1 MIKLQLINA
10 DIIYDTAI
18 VTSRLFRKSFN
29 CRYNPRMDYVPCLT
43 LQSYEK
49 WRSPLFG
56 ATGNFN
62 HQILLYGILF
72 LTFINTNVFY
82 LLSFKFS
89 RKFVKNMAFS
99 FKLKTNLT
107 PPLFFRCLYQ
117 ARNVRCHVYMCFKGI
132 DFVRIS
138 TILQFIWNCSDCVV
152 NVCLLCYFHISAVVL
167 CLTFSINEK
176 QKNTTLSE

>member
-1 MIKLQLINA
+1 MIKLQLINV
-10 DIIYDTAI
+10 DIIHDTAI

-29 CRYNPRMDYVPCLT
+29 CRYNPRMDYVPCLLT
-43 LQSYEK
+43 LQSSEK

-89 RKFVKNMAFS
+89 RKLVKNMAFS
-99 FKLKTNLT
+99 FN
-107 PPLFFRCLYQ
+107 
-117 ARNVRCHVYMCFKGI
+117 
-132 DFVRIS
+132 
-138 TILQFIWNCSDCVV
+138 
-152 NVCLLCYFHISAVVL
+152 
-167 CLTFSINEK
+167 K
-176 QKNTTLSE
+176 QKFSSSIQWKDDGF